1 MPMPMRDYIVRFLPS
16 KRNLVKKQ
24 LEEAGATILQ
34 PLGGTDYPDYIVAIP
49 SKEAMESIEDLPG
62 KLWIEP
68 YQPSIRLNLSRYQ
81 SPSNQPLETAES
93 LTTERDEQKVIP
105 HAFYASFFTPQDR
118 DLAAAVW
125 RTQGIEIVET
135 VGKKDLIVSISGV
148 VNPEQALDLLI
159 RQVGLRYL
167 EEELKVSLLGNVA
180 CRVIG
185 VPPSSVGEAS
195 LNLTGKAEILAIAD
209 SGLDNGD
216 INTLH
221 PDFRGRVKA
230 IQPYRPGL
238 PVADES
244 GHGTHVAGIAIG
256 NGTQASSMNLTIKGV
271 APEAE
276 LFFQAGVTSVDHLPN
291 PAHLFEAAYEQ
302 GARVHSNSWGV
313 NLADSRFTSRCEQ
326 VDEFVW
332 NHKDFLAVFAAGN
345 SACQENHGEPLTQ
358 KNVSTPGVAKN
369 CLTVGACENDRPD
382 IQLTYGAWRKKFSH
396 RPIER
401 DGMTDSVDHL
411 APFSS
416 RGPSLADHSLLEVQG
431 RRKPDVVAP
440 GTFVLSTKSSLVTEA
455 PDPWHIFP
463 DAPNHYVYD
472 TGTSMATPL
481 VAGAALLVRQYL
493 REQRQIHNPS
503 AALLKAALIHSARYF
518 HYYHSHP
525 DSTPPA
531 DNEQGWGR
539 IYLPNILS
547 PLAPI
552 QILFIDEERQLDQ
565 EDFIEY
571 LVEVGEGEPEF
582 RATFVYTDLPD
593 SGGVL
598 MNNLNLAVTD
608 PNGKIYY
615 GNDFGSTG
623 KFDEVNN
630 VEGIVAESV
639 LGQWRVKVI
648 AQRII
653 EAQDF
658 ALVLS
663 GSGLKLL

>member
-1 MPMPMRDYIVRFLPS
+1 MSDLRKVSNNLSKMIGAEAGEIIGKLPEILNEEQQKAVVQDVNELVVRAFAGSDVEIKPLAASARVGALDRLTIAIARYDHSASKALLPIREAAKPEWRIADFLCGEEEKIDQALNWLINQRGTCEQNLVYLNLLLKHKYNPQYAKANLPMKIELAENTIRMQLFRQMGGYRLYRSSNDAQPLPPEVVLIQELAAFSIVSAPESLVSILWGYRAEPLQPAVPAKLPSSTPIRERKSMPMPMRDYIVRFLPS

-276 LFFQAGVTSVDHLPN
+276 LFFQAGVTSVDHL
-291 PAHLFEAAYEQ
+291 L
-302 GARVHSNSWGV
+302 
-313 NLADSRFTSRCEQ
+313 
-326 VDEFVW
+326 
-332 NHKDFLAVFAAGN
+332 
-345 SACQENHGEPLTQ
+345 
-358 KNVSTPGVAKN
+358 
-369 CLTVGACENDRPD
+369 
-382 IQLTYGAWRKKFSH
+382 
-396 RPIER
+396 
-401 DGMTDSVDHL
+401 
-411 APFSS
+411 
-416 RGPSLADHSLLEVQG
+416 
-431 RRKPDVVAP
+431 
-440 GTFVLSTKSSLVTEA
+440 
-455 PDPWHIFP
+455 
-463 DAPNHYVYD
+463 
-472 TGTSMATPL
+472 TPL
-481 VAGAALLVRQYL
+481 LTCSRLPR
-493 REQRQIHNPS
+493 
-503 AALLKAALIHSARYF
+503 ARCACPF
-518 HYYHSHP
+518 
-525 DSTPPA
+525 
-531 DNEQGWGR
+531 
-539 IYLPNILS
+539 
-547 PLAPI
+547 
-552 QILFIDEERQLDQ
+552 
-565 EDFIEY
+565 
-571 LVEVGEGEPEF
+571 EF
-582 RATFVYTDLPD
+582 L
-593 SGGVL
+593 
-598 MNNLNLAVTD
+598 
-608 PNGKIYY
+608 
-615 GNDFGSTG
+615 GS
-623 KFDEVNN
+623 
-630 VEGIVAESV
+630 
-639 LGQWRVKVI
+639 
-648 AQRII
+648 
-653 EAQDF
+653 
-658 ALVLS
+658 
-663 GSGLKLL
+663 